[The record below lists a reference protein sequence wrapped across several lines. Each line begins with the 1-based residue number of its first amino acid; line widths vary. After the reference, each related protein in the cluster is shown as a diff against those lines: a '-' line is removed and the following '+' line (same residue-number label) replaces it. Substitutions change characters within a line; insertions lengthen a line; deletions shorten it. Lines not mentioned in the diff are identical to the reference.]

1 LHFDKN
7 KSKNSEYQQF
17 THIFNIYFQPNKFFL
32 KIFTFQLKYS
42 FYFCSA
48 IKTFNLKTKIMKKV
62 KSLLAIA
69 SLAFGMFLMNACSDP
84 CKDVECLNGGICDEG
99 DCICAAGYEGT
110 DCAVEMRTKFI
121 GSYTIVDSCEPQ
133 SRTSTISTSS
143 SDVKKV
149 LISNIID
156 ATLGGTAVAE
166 IDGTKITI
174 AQQNVTDS
182 ASNIWSVK
190 GINTGTF
197 ANNSFQIT
205 VQFVYGTQSIDC
217 NLTFS
222 KQ

>member
-1 LHFDKN
+1 
-7 KSKNSEYQQF
+7 
-17 THIFNIYFQPNKFFL
+17 
-32 KIFTFQLKYS
+32 
-42 FYFCSA
+42 
-48 IKTFNLKTKIMKKV
+48 MKKV

-69 SLAFGMFLMNACSDP
+69 SLAFGMFVMNACTDP
-84 CKDVECLNGGICDEG
+84 CNDVECLNGGICDEG
-99 DCICAAGYEGT
+99 DCICAAGYEGE
-110 DCAVEMRTKFI
+110 DCGVEMRTKFI
-121 GSYTIVDSCEPQ
+121 GSYNIVDSCEPA

-174 AQQNVTDS
+174 AEQNVTDNS
-182 ASNIWSVK
+182 SDIWSVK
-190 GINTGTF
+190 GLNTGTF
-197 ANNSFQIT
+197 TNNSFQIT
-205 VQFVYGTQSIDC
+205 VQFVFGTTSADC